1 MSSASIGWV
10 SRSES
15 ASKSE
20 SGGTNDFLRNGDGVV
35 VCELYFRK
43 EREVAMAGG
52 GRVVMVVI

>member
-20 SGGTNDFLRNGDGVV
+20 SGGTKDFLRNGDGVRV
-35 VCELYFRK
+35 YFRK

-52 GRVVMVVI
+52 RESRGDGCI